1 MRAGQSSVATL
12 KYWRY
17 CVDLYMIAMLD
28 AAADLKQALL
38 RSRNQDGGWG
48 YYAGKASRLEP
59 TCWALLALGSAAD
72 DAVLRNWALK
82 DGLFIDPNS
91 PTPNYGF
98 HGLALLT
105 LLARRVEHLASNRHL
120 IEAIEDVRGVKLAD
134 RGAVRQRNELEAW
147 SWMEGTFSWI
157 EPTAWCLIALKKAR
171 SISLSVSPSRLATG
185 DLVLFD
191 RCCERGGWNYGN
203 SNMLGKELPAYV
215 STTAL
220 GLLALQDHRSHE
232 TVAKSVQ
239 LLQHEWRTEMSGLAL
254 GLSAIAMRRFE
265 VPREDVMTALHSTAP
280 TILALGNIH
289 VTSVALYALAA
300 EHDVFAY

>member
-1 MRAGQSSVATL
+1 MLA
-12 KYWRY
+12 K
-17 CVDLYMIAMLD
+17 LD
-28 AAADLKQALL
+28 AAAGLKQALL
-38 RSRNQDGGWG
+38 RSRNEDGGWG

-72 DAVLRNWALK
+72 DAVLRSWALK
-82 DGLFIDPNS
+82 SGLLIDPNT

-105 LLARRVEHLASNRHL
+105 LLARRAEHAASNQRL
-120 IEAIEDVRGVKLAD
+120 VSAIQDVRGVKLAD
-134 RGAVRQRNELEAW
+134 RGAVRQRNDLEAW

-171 SISLSVSPSRLATG
+171 SLALTVDASRLSEG

-191 RCCERGGWNYGN
+191 RCCSSGGWNYGN
-203 SNMLGKELPAYV
+203 SNMLGKELPPYV

-232 TVAKSVQ
+232 SVAKSVQ
-239 LLQHEWRTEMSGLAL
+239 LLQHEWRTETSGLAL

-265 VPREDVMTALHSTAP
+265 VAREEVLAALHVSAA

-289 VTSVALYALAA
+289 IMSVALYALAP
-300 EHDVFAY
+300 EPDVFAY

>member
-1 MRAGQSSVATL
+1 MLA
-12 KYWRY
+12 K
-17 CVDLYMIAMLD
+17 LD
-28 AAADLKQALL
+28 AAVDLKQALL
-38 RSRNQDGGWG
+38 RSRNEDGGWG

-59 TCWALLALGSAAD
+59 TCWALLALGAGAD

-82 DGLFIDPNS
+82 DGLLIDPNS

-105 LLARRVEHLASNRHL
+105 LLARRVEHVASNRRL
-120 IEAIEDVRGVKLAD
+120 LTAIEDARGVKLAD
-134 RGAVRQRNELEAW
+134 RGAVRQRNDLEAW

-171 SISLSVSPSRLATG
+171 SLALAVDTARLAEG

-191 RCCERGGWNYGN
+191 RCCSRGGWNYGN

-232 TVAKSVQ
+232 AVGKSLQ
-239 LLQHEWRTEMSGLAL
+239 LLLHEWRTETSGLAL

-265 VPREDVMTALHSTAP
+265 VARDEVNAALHASAP
-280 TILALGNIH
+280 TILSLGNMH
-289 VTSVALYALAA
+289 VTSVALYAL
-300 EHDVFAY
+300 EPGHDVFAY

>member
-1 MRAGQSSVATL
+1 MV
-12 KYWRY
+12 
-17 CVDLYMIAMLD
+17 AMLD
-28 AAADLKQALL
+28 AAAELTQALL
-38 RSRNQDGGWG
+38 RSRNADGGWG
-48 YYAGKASRLEP
+48 YYAGKSSRLEP
-59 TCWALLALGSAAD
+59 TCWALLALGSASD

-82 DGLFIDPNS
+82 DGFLIDPNS

-105 LLARRVEHLASNRHL
+105 LLARRAEHAASNQRL
-120 IEAIEDVRGVKLAD
+120 ITALQDARGVKLAD
-134 RGAVRQRNELEAW
+134 RGAVRQRNDLEAW

-171 SISLSVSPSRLATG
+171 SLALAVDASRLADG

-191 RCCERGGWNYGN
+191 RCCSLGGWNYGN

-220 GLLALQDHRSHE
+220 GLLALQDRRSHE
-232 TVAKSVQ
+232 AVGKSVQ
-239 LLQHEWRTEMSGLAL
+239 LLQQEWRTETSGLAL
-254 GLSAIAMRRFE
+254 GLAAIAMRRFE
-265 VPREDVMTALHSTAP
+265 VAREEVIAALQTSAP
-280 TILALGNIH
+280 TILSLGNVH

-300 EHDVFAY
+300 EQDVFAY

>member
-1 MRAGQSSVATL
+1 MLA
-12 KYWRY
+12 K
-17 CVDLYMIAMLD
+17 LD

-38 RSRNQDGGWG
+38 RSRNEDGGWG

-72 DAVLRNWALK
+72 DTVLRNWALK

-105 LLARRVEHLASNRHL
+105 LLARRVEHVASNRRL
-120 IEAIEDVRGVKLAD
+120 VSAIEDARGVKLAD
-134 RGAVRQRNELEAW
+134 RGAVRQRNDLEAW

-171 SISLSVSPSRLATG
+171 SLSMPVNASRLADG

-191 RCCERGGWNYGN
+191 RCCDRGGWNYGN
-203 SNMLGKELPAYV
+203 SNILGKELPAYV

-220 GLLALQDHRSHE
+220 GLLALQDHRTHE
-232 TVAKSVQ
+232 AVTKSLQ
-239 LLQHEWRTEMSGLAL
+239 LLQHEWKTETSGLAL
-254 GLSAIAMRRFE
+254 GLSAMAMRRFGA
-265 VPREDVMTALHSTAP
+265 PSEDVIAGLYTAAA

-289 VTSVALYALAA
+289 VTSLALSALAP